1 MSQKQPPPA
10 YDPHMPTQLPAVD
23 AGEEGGGGSIGGDVG
38 GDGGVAGGDGMVPQQ
53 IFQPD

>member
-1 MSQKQPPPA
+1 
-10 YDPHMPTQLPAVD
+10 MPTQLPAVD